1 MTILHKAFWQSEDN
15 SIKLSMPIAKVDK
28 EKRMVSGFATL
39 DNVDKQSDI
48 VPTDVSIKAFER
60 FRGNLRE
67 MHMPIAVGRVMSF
80 KADKFYNK
88 EEDKFYN
95 GVYVDAYISKGAQD
109 TWEKVLDGTLSGF
122 SIGGSIKD
130 SEDQYDPQMDKAIRV
145 IKDYD
150 LSELSLVDNP
160 ANQFANILSIQKKE
174 DGTNVVDGF
183 LSKMTIE
190 NVYWTKDSGLVRLS
204 KEEDPRSGEI
214 MIGFV
219 ETTDT
224 EKTQKIKDLLKEH
237 GAITNEM
244 TPNKNPHSMDDCE
257 DPKNC
262 PDHMAMY
269 NDKEKK
275 EEIGKASN
283 VRVGDMVS
291 WNSSGGTARGKVT
304 RVVRNGKIKVP
315 NSSFTITGTPEDP
328 AVAIRVYR
336 DGKPT
341 DTIVG
346 HKMKTLRMNSS
357 KSFEE
362 ISIDNSVKEGNIM
375 ANTEKEVTKAVE
387 DEVVVVDEIVKSDTA
402 EVAADAPAEAAAEAP
417 AEVAADAPAEAATE
431 APAEAAVEAAA
442 DAPAEA
448 AADAPAEA
456 AAEAVEKSDTV
467 VEDATT
473 PAEESKDADL
483 AKAVESVKTSVEEV
497 SKSVTAAV
505 GDLVAT
511 VKSINEQIAELQKGI
526 AKVTEEV
533 TAVKNNAEEFG
544 KRVDSLEDDTAIR
557 KSGDLGGVVQENK
570 IQKRSM
576 WGGRF
581 LNSADLYR

>member
-1 MTILHKAFWQSEDN
+1 MTNLHKAFWHSEDN

-183 LSKMTIE
+183 LSKMTVE
-190 NVYWTKDSGLVRLS
+190 NVYWSKDNGLVRLS
-204 KEEDPRSGEI
+204 KEEDPRTGELL
-214 MIGFV
+214 IGFV

-224 EKTQKIKDLLKEH
+224 EKTQRIKDLLKEH

-262 PDHMAMY
+262 PDHMAMWH
-269 NDKEKK
+269 DKEEK
-275 EEIGKASN
+275 EEMGKASN

-357 KSFEE
+357 KSLDGM
-362 ISIDNSVKEGNIM
+362 SIDNSVKEGNNM

-387 DEVVVVDEIVKSDTA
+387 DEVVVVDEIVESETAEA
-402 EVAADAPAEAAAEAP
+402 EVAAEAPAEAAAEAP
-417 AEVAADAPAEAATE
+417 AEAAAE
-431 APAEAAVEAAA
+431 APAEAAAE
-442 DAPAEA
+442 APAEA
-448 AADAPAEA
+448 AAEAPAEA

-483 AKAVESVKTSVEEV
+483 AKAVETVKTSVEEV

-511 VKSINEQIAELQKGI
+511 VKSINDQIAELQKSV
-526 AKVTEEV
+526 AKVNEEV
-533 TAVKNNAEEFG
+533 TTMKNNAEEFG

>member
-1 MTILHKAFWQSEDN
+1 MTNLHKAFWHSEDN

-28 EKRMVSGFATL
+28 ERRMVSGFATL
-39 DNVDKQSDI
+39 DNIDKQSDI

-80 KADKFYNK
+80 KSDKFYDR

-130 SEDQYDPQMDKAIRV
+130 TEDQYDPEMDKSIRV
-145 IKDYD
+145 IKDYE
-150 LSELSLVDNP
+150 LHELSLVDNP
-160 ANQFANILSIQKKE
+160 ANQFANIVSIQKAE
-174 DGTNVVDGF
+174 DGQNTFEGIMT
-183 LSKMTIE
+183 KMSLE
-190 NVYWTKDSGLVRLS
+190 NVYWSKDNSLVRLS
-204 KEEDPRSGEI
+204 KEEDQRSGEVL
-214 MIGFV
+214 IGFV
-219 ETTDT
+219 ETTDE
-224 EKTQKIKDLLKEH
+224 EKNDVIKNLIKSY
-237 GAITNEM
+237 GTMTNENV
-244 TPNKNPHSMDDCE
+244 PNKNPETIKPKKKKDEDEEDMD
-257 DPKNC
+257 
-262 PDHMAMY
+262 
-269 NDKEKK
+269 
-275 EEIGKASN
+275 KASN
-283 VRVGDMVS
+283 IRVGDMVS

-328 AVAIRVYR
+328 AVAIRIYR

-346 HKMKTLRMNSS
+346 HKMKTLRRSSS
-357 KSFEE
+357 KAEGIDLS
-362 ISIDNSVKEGNIM
+362 SDNSKKEGNEM
-375 ANTEKEVTKAVE
+375 AKTKQESAPVAEETKVEKTVTAE
-387 DEVVVVDEIVKSDTA
+387 DEVVVVDEIVKSESGD
-402 EVAADAPAEAAAEAP
+402 AEAA
-417 AEVAADAPAEAATE
+417 
-431 APAEAAVEAAA
+431 
-442 DAPAEA
+442 
-448 AADAPAEA
+448 AEA
-456 AAEAVEKSDTV
+456 AAEAVETAAEV
-467 VEDATT
+467 EAPAEAEAVVEAAEAPAETEVAVEDAAT
-473 PAEESKDADL
+473 PTEEAEKTIEATDL
-483 AKAVESVKTSVEEV
+483 EKAVETVQTSVDEV
-497 SKSVTAAV
+497 SKSVTTAV

-511 VKSINEQIAELQKGI
+511 VKSINDQIAELTKSIANVNEEIKNIKGN
-526 AKVTEEV
+526 V
-533 TAVKNNAEEFG
+533 EEFG
-544 KRVDSLEDDTAIR
+544 KRVDSIEDDTAIR

>member
-1 MTILHKAFWQSEDN
+1 MTNLHKAFWHSEDN

-28 EKRMVSGFATL
+28 ERRMVSGFATL

-80 KADKFYNK
+80 KSDKFYDK
-88 EEDKFYN
+88 QEDKFYN

-130 SEDQYDPQMDKAIRV
+130 TEDQYDPEMDKSIRV

-150 LSELSLVDNP
+150 LHELSLVDNP
-160 ANQFANILSIQKKE
+160 ANQFANIVSIQKAE
-174 DGTNVVDGF
+174 DGQNTFDGIMT
-183 LSKMTIE
+183 KMSLE
-190 NVYWTKDSGLVRLS
+190 NVYWSKDNSLIRLS
-204 KEEDPRSGEI
+204 KEEDPRSGEVL
-214 MIGFV
+214 IGFV
-219 ETTDT
+219 ETTDS
-224 EKTQKIKDLLKEH
+224 EKSQTIKNLIKAH
-237 GAITNEM
+237 GTITNEDTINM
-244 TPNKNPHSMDDCE
+244 NAHSMEDCE
-257 DPKNC
+257 DPENC
-262 PDHMAMY
+262 PNHMAMY
-269 NDKEKK
+269 HDKKK
-275 EEIGKASN
+275 KDEDMDKASN

-328 AVAIRVYR
+328 AVAIRIYR

-346 HKMKTLRMNSS
+346 HKMKTLRRSSS
-357 KSFEE
+357 KAEGIDLS
-362 ISIDNSVKEGNIM
+362 SDNSKKEGNEM
-375 ANTEKEVTKAVE
+375 AKTKQESAPVAEETKVEKTVTAE
-387 DEVVVVDEIVKSDTA
+387 DEVVVVDEIVKSESGDA
-402 EVAADAPAEAAAEAP
+402 E
-417 AEVAADAPAEAATE
+417 
-431 APAEAAVEAAA
+431 
-442 DAPAEA
+442 
-448 AADAPAEA
+448 APAEA
-456 AAEAVEKSDTV
+456 AAEAVETAEV
-467 VEDATT
+467 EAPAEAEAVEAAEAPAETEVAVEDAAT
-473 PAEESKDADL
+473 PTEEAEKTIEATDL
-483 AKAVESVKTSVEEV
+483 EKAVETVQTSVDEV
-497 SKSVTAAV
+497 SKSVTTAV

-511 VKSINEQIAELQKGI
+511 VKSINDQIAELTKSIANVNEEIKNIKGN
-526 AKVTEEV
+526 V
-533 TAVKNNAEEFG
+533 EEFG
-544 KRVDSLEDDTAIR
+544 KRVDAVEDDTAIR

>member
-1 MTILHKAFWQSEDN
+1 MTNLHKAFWHSEDN
-15 SIKLSMPIAKVDK
+15 SIKLSMPIAKIDK
-28 EKRMVSGFATL
+28 EKRTVSGFATL

-80 KADKFYNK
+80 KSDKFYDK
-88 EEDKFYN
+88 EKDKFYN

-130 SEDQYDPQMDKAIRV
+130 TEDQYDPEMDKSIRV

-150 LSELSLVDNP
+150 LHELSLVDNP
-160 ANQFANILSIQKKE
+160 ANQFANIVSIQKAE
-174 DGTNVVDGF
+174 DGKNTFDGIMT
-183 LSKMTIE
+183 KMSLE
-190 NVYWTKDSGLVRLS
+190 NVYWSKDNNLVRLS
-204 KEEDPRSGEI
+204 KEEDVRSGEVL
-214 MIGFV
+214 IGFV
-219 ETTDT
+219 ETMDT
-224 EKTQKIKDLLKEH
+224 EKNEVIKNLIKAY
-237 GAITNEM
+237 GTMTNENVP
-244 TPNKNPHSMDDCE
+244 TKNPETIKPKKKKKDEEDMD
-257 DPKNC
+257 
-262 PDHMAMY
+262 
-269 NDKEKK
+269 
-275 EEIGKASN
+275 KATS

-346 HKMKTLRMNSS
+346 HKMKTLRRISM
-357 KSFEE
+357 KSEE
-362 ISIDNSVKEGNIM
+362 ISDNSK
-375 ANTEKEVTKAVE
+375 KEVNDMAKTEQEATVVAEDVQIEKTEVAE
-387 DEVVVVDEIVKSDTA
+387 DELVVVDEIVKSDSDAPADAQADAPA
-402 EVAADAPAEAAAEAP
+402 EDAPAEEVVAEDAPAADAPAE
-417 AEVAADAPAEAATE
+417 DAPAAD
-431 APAEAAVEAAA
+431 VE
-442 DAPAEA
+442 
-448 AADAPAEA
+448 
-456 AAEAVEKSDTV
+456 VEKA
-467 VEDATT
+467 ET
-473 PAEESKDADL
+473 PAVESKDADL
-483 AKAVESVKTSVEEV
+483 AKAVETVKTSVEEV

-505 GDLVAT
+505 GELAAT
-511 VKSINEQIAELQKGI
+511 VKSINEQLAELTKSV

-533 TAVKNNAEEFG
+533 TTVKGNVEEFG
-544 KRVDSLEDDTAIR
+544 KRVDAVEDDTAIR
-557 KSGDLGGVVQENK
+557 KSGDLGGVVQGNK
-570 IQKRSM
+570 IKKGSM

-581 LNSADLYR
+581 LNNADLYR

>member
-1 MTILHKAFWQSEDN
+1 MTNLHKAFWHSEDN
-15 SIKLSMPIAKVDK
+15 SIKLSMPIAKVYN

-183 LSKMTIE
+183 LSKMTVE
-190 NVYWTKDSGLVRLS
+190 NVYWSKDNGLVRLS
-204 KEEDPRSGEI
+204 KEEDPRTGELL
-214 MIGFV
+214 IGFV

-224 EKTQKIKDLLKEH
+224 EKTQRIKDLLKEH

-262 PDHMAMY
+262 PDHMAMWH
-269 NDKEKK
+269 DKEEK
-275 EEIGKASN
+275 EEMGKASN

-357 KSFEE
+357 KSLDGM
-362 ISIDNSVKEGNIM
+362 SIDNSVKEGNNM

-387 DEVVVVDEIVKSDTA
+387 DEVVVVDEIVESETAEA
-402 EVAADAPAEAAAEAP
+402 EVAAE
-417 AEVAADAPAEAATE
+417 
-431 APAEAAVEAAA
+431 
-442 DAPAEA
+442 
-448 AADAPAEA
+448 APAEA
-456 AAEAVEKSDTV
+456 AAEAVAKSDTV

-483 AKAVESVKTSVEEV
+483 AKAVETVKTSVEEV

-511 VKSINEQIAELQKGI
+511 VKSINDQIAELQKSV
-526 AKVTEEV
+526 AKVNEEV
-533 TAVKNNAEEFG
+533 TTMKNNAEEFG